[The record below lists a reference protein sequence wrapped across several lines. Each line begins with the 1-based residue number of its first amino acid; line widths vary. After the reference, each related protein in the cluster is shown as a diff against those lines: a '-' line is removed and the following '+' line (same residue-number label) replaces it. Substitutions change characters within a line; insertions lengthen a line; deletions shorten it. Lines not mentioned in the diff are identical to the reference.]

1 MALYEVRMRSPR
13 TSDSDRLLRIRGT
26 ELAPTD
32 NRQQHREKLAR
43 ITLDSMVQFVGLL
56 DAEGTVLE
64 INAVALD
71 AVGLTLADVEGKPFW
86 TTFWWQVSPEVNQGI
101 RDAIARAVKGEFVRW
116 DTPLYASPDG
126 SVTIIIDASVMPVK
140 DDQGKVLFLA
150 CEGRD
155 ITEKKAQERE
165 IAQKN
170 SDLQGLL
177 ERIRELDEIKTQF
190 FANVSHELR
199 TPLALIIGPAE
210 RLVSATA
217 TLEPAEQRETAHVIV
232 RNARMLLKHVN
243 DLLDISK
250 LEAGKLKLELRDTD
264 VAGLVR
270 FIASHFDVLAAER
283 RVAFVVETAAC
294 KAAVDPDKLQRV
306 VMNLLSNAF
315 KFAPAGGSVRCR
327 LQMQDDDV
335 IVLSVEDSGPGVKPE
350 LRQAIFERFRQGDGG
365 TNRQFSGTGL
375 GLAIAHEFVE
385 MHKGKVEVLGSDLG
399 GAQFRVVLPVPR
411 VTPSAEAAPSAEPAL
426 DRTTLDGLIEEL
438 RLPASAPQTTAPDL
452 LRARAARETVLVVED
467 NLDMNRFVAQCLSR
481 DYQVI
486 SAFDG
491 QQGLEKALTHKPAL
505 IVSDI
510 MMPRVSG
517 AEMIAELRRHAE
529 MDETPILLL
538 SAKADDELKVRLLQ
552 EGAQDFVM
560 KPFSEPD
567 LLVRVR
573 NLVVARHSREALRA
587 AESAQRQTTESA
599 NLQLQAHNQ
608 HLDELFHRAPSFM
621 ALLRGQEHVFELAN
635 AACHDLIGVRD
646 VVGKPLLEVLPD
658 MRAQGFVELLDRVL
672 ATGEPYSGADVAVS
686 FPRPS
691 GTSEQRYVNF
701 IFQPLVAPDGGWKG
715 VFVEGYDVTERKQ
728 AEDALRAADRRKD
741 EFLATLAHEL
751 RNPLAPIRHA
761 SRISRMPRATEAQV
775 KWADGVI
782 ERQVEHMARLLDDLL
797 DVSRITR
804 GKLELRLEYLPLA
817 DHLVAAV
824 ETVRPLIEARG
835 HRLTV
840 DVSESPVAVDADP
853 VRFAQIFVNLLTNA
867 AKYTDPGGLIRV
879 RARVEDGR
887 AIVSVQDN
895 GIGIATELLPR
906 MFEMFSQATAALE
919 RSEGGLGIGLALAR
933 GLVLLHH
940 GTIEAKSAG
949 LGKGS
954 EFVVTLPLARP
965 APQPHS
971 ANTVPTAHSPAGV
984 RVLIA
989 DDNHD
994 SADSLAMLLQLSG
1007 YEVRTANSGPDAL
1020 TLAAEFHPQ
1029 VALLDIGM
1037 PGMNGYDVARQ
1048 LRATQTDDD
1057 RAILVAVTGWGQEED
1072 KRLAKDAGFD
1082 HHVAKPVDPDALEA
1096 LLASLAV

>member
-1 MALYEVRMRSPR
+1 MASPR
-13 TSDSDRLLRIRGT
+13 TSDSGRLLRIRGT
-26 ELAPTD
+26 ELAHTD
-32 NRQQHREKLAR
+32 TRQQQREKLAR

-64 INAVALD
+64 INKVALD
-71 AVGLTLADVEGKPFW
+71 AVGLTLSDVEGKPFW
-86 TTFWWQVSPEVNQGI
+86 TTFWWQVSPEINQGI
-101 RDAIARAVKGEFVRW
+101 RDAITRAVQGEFVRW

-126 SVTIIIDASVMPVK
+126 SLTIIIDASVMPVK
-140 DDQGKVLFLA
+140 DDQGKVVFLA

-170 SDLQGLL
+170 IELQGLL

-250 LEAGKLKLELRDTD
+250 LEAGKLKLELRDSD

-283 RVAFVVETAAC
+283 RITFVVEVAAC

-327 LQMQDDDV
+327 LVMTDGD

-365 TNRQFSGTGL
+365 ANRQFSGTGL

-385 MHKGKVEVLGSDLG
+385 MHKGSIEVLGSDLG
-399 GAQFRVVLPVPR
+399 GALFQVLLPLHRVV
-411 VTPSAEAAPSAEPAL
+411 PSADAAPSAEHAL
-426 DRTTLDGLIEEL
+426 DRTTLNGLIEEL
-438 RLPASAPQTTAPDL
+438 RLPAAAPQTAAPDA
-452 LRARAARETVLVVED
+452 LRAAGARDTVLVVED

-491 QQGLEKALTHKPAL
+491 QQGIEQALAHKPTL

-517 AEMIAELRRHAE
+517 VEMIAELRRHPE
-529 MDETPILLL
+529 MAETPILLL
-538 SAKADDELKVRLLQ
+538 SAKADDELKVRLL
-552 EGAQDFVM
+552 EDGAQDFVM
-560 KPFSEPD
+560 KPFTEPD

-573 NLVVARHSREALRA
+573 NLVMARKSREALRA
-587 AESAQRQTTESA
+587 SEAARREATETT
-599 NLQLQAHNQ
+599 NRQLQAHSQ

-621 ALLRGQEHVFELAN
+621 AVLRGKDHVFELAN

-658 MRAQGFVELLDRVL
+658 LQAQGFVELLDRVL
-672 ATGEPYSGADVAVS
+672 ATGEPHTGSDVPVS
-686 FPRPS
+686 FPRAS
-691 GTSEQRYVNF
+691 GASEQRHLNF
-701 IFQPLVAPDGGWKG
+701 VFQPLVSPDGGWKG
-715 VFVEGYDVTERKQ
+715 VFIEGYDVTERKQ

-761 SRISRMPRATEAQV
+761 SRISQMPRATEAQL
-775 KWADGVI
+775 KWADEVI

-804 GKLELRLEYLPLA
+804 GKVELRLERLPLA
-817 DHLVAAV
+817 EHLVAAV
-824 ETVRPLIEARG
+824 ETVRPSIEARG
-835 HRLTV
+835 HRLTLEV
-840 DVSESPVAVDADP
+840 PDAQVGVDADP

-867 AKYTDPGGLIRV
+867 VKYTDPGGLIRV
-879 RARVEDGR
+879 RARVEGDR
-887 AIVSVQDN
+887 VVVSVRDN
-895 GIGIATELLPR
+895 GIGIATDLLPR

-949 LGKGS
+949 LGQGS

-965 APQPHS
+965 APQPDS
-971 ANTVPTAHSPAGV
+971 AAVTPAAHKPTGL

-994 SADSLAMLLQLSG
+994 SAESMAMLLQLSG
-1007 YEVRTANSGPDAL
+1007 YDVRAVHSGPDAL
-1020 TLAAEFHPQ
+1020 ALATEFRPH

-1037 PGMNGYDVARQ
+1037 PGMNGYEVARQ
-1048 LRATQTDDD
+1048 MRATQTGG
-1057 RAILVAVTGWGQEED
+1057 RVILIAVTGWGQEQD